1 MNGSTWQPDED
12 GRCPVCQVRFRGL
25 ATCPRCDADLMPL
38 MLVRAHAYSERQAAR
53 RLLEAG
59 EAQEALSAAEA
70 AERLHAT
77 RQGSI
82 LQTVCAAAVAAEGGP
97 ADAALPVRTGTIL
110 TLRKARGPFRL
121 RATLPEKV
129 ERPSDKHPRSRARF
143 WLWKTFG
150 LSAAAILVMAA
161 SAIYWRRE

>member
-1 MNGSTWQPDED
+1 MNGSTLQPDEG
-12 GRCPVCQVRFRGL
+12 GRCPVCQARFRGL
-25 ATCPRCDADLMPL
+25 ATCSRCHADLMSL
-38 MLVRAHAYSERQAAR
+38 MLVSAHAYSRRQAAR

-82 LQTVCAAAVAAEGGP
+82 LQMVCAAAVAAKGGR
-97 ADAALPVRTGTIL
+97 ADAALPVRKGTIL
-110 TLRKARGPFRL
+110 TNRKVQGPFRL
-121 RATLPEKV
+121 KATLPEKV
-129 ERPSDKHPRSRARF
+129 ERPSGKHLRSQARF
-143 WLWKTFG
+143 SLWKTLG
-150 LSAAAILVMAA
+150 LSAAVLVMAA